1 LGERAKRLKARY
13 HPEGEDVDSAGICRK
28 GHANYPGKSVSP
40 ALGYWRDALA
50 AVHLELANPMI
61 DIQQFQ
67 NIKRK
72 HGLYASW
79 AVWADASEKPKS
91 NMGDVSHFKNE
102 SVLSLLKNN
111 IVMVG
116 LNISRPVSEP
126 FINFHDRNPR
136 ANDFKIRY
144 AFKDSAYYGA
154 YMTDIIKFRE
164 EVNSKNVMK
173 YLKEHPE
180 VIEEN
185 LEIFR
190 EEMQDLKAEAPVI
203 LAFGKDTHTILSE
216 NLNKNE
222 YRKLI
227 KLTHY
232 SHQIGKEAYKE
243 AVFKEIG
250 SSFDASG

>member
-1 LGERAKRLKARY
+1 
-13 HPEGEDVDSAGICRK
+13 
-28 GHANYPGKSVSP
+28 
-40 ALGYWRDALA
+40 
-50 AVHLELANPMI
+50 MI
-61 DIQQFQ
+61 DIQQFE

-72 HGLYASW
+72 HGSYASW
-79 AVWADASEKPKS
+79 AVWAEASERPKS
-91 NMGDVSHFKNE
+91 NMGDVSHFKNK

-111 IVMVG
+111 VVMVG

-126 FINFHDRNPR
+126 FVNFHDPNPR

-144 AFKDSAYYGA
+144 AFKDSTYYGA
-154 YMTDIIKFRE
+154 YMTDIIKFLE
-164 EVNSKNVMK
+164 QVDSKNVMK
-173 YLKEHPE
+173 YLKERPE
-180 VIEEN
+180 IIDEN
-185 LEIFR
+185 LRIFR
-190 EEMQDLKAEAPVI
+190 EELHDLKATPPLI
-203 LAFGKDTHTILSE
+203 LAFGKDTHKLVSE

-250 SSFDASG
+250 